1 MFAET
6 THTDQYTGIQ
16 PHLYMAFELSQTK
29 WMLGFTI
36 GFGQRPRLR
45 SIAARD
51 RAALQNEIHL
61 ARERFELGGE
71 TPVIS
76 CYEAGRDGFWLHRY
90 LSSIGVS
97 NLVVDSASIE
107 VNRRAKQAKTDKLD
121 LGKLLTMLM
130 RYQAGEKKVWRVIH
144 VPSPEVE
151 DHRHLHR
158 ELADLKAQRTQHT
171 NRIKGYLANQ
181 GICLEV
187 GNDLPELLEEQRL
200 WNGDPLPAGLRARLL
215 CEYERFQL
223 VQQQVQVLEAE
234 RRETLRHSTQPE
246 IEQVRRL
253 LRLRGIG
260 INCAW
265 LYVMEFFCWRA
276 FRNRREVGALAGLTP
291 MPHRS
296 GEEDHEL
303 GISKVGNRHIRA
315 MAIEIAWGWL
325 RYQPNSELSRWYQR
339 RFGKGSKRLRKIGI
353 VALARKLLIAIWRYL
368 EFGTLPTGAVLKST

>member
-1 MFAET
+1 MSAET
-6 THTDQYTGIQ
+6 THTNQYTTIQ
-16 PHLYMAFELSQTK
+16 PHLYMAFELSQRK

-45 SIAARD
+45 TIAARD
-51 RAALQNEIHL
+51 LAALQNEIHL
-61 ARERFELGGE
+61 ARERFGLGAE
-71 TPVIS
+71 VPVIS

-90 LSSIGVS
+90 LTLIGVT
-97 NLVVDSASIE
+97 NLIVDSASIE

-130 RYQAGEKKVWRVIH
+130 RYQAGEKKVWHVVH

-158 ELADLKAQRTQHT
+158 ELTDLKEQRTQHI

-187 GNDLPELLEEQRL
+187 KDDFPQIVEHQRL
-200 WNGDPLPAGLRARLL
+200 WNGESLPVGLRARLL
-215 CEYERFQL
+215 CEYQRFQL
-223 VQQQVQVLEAE
+223 VQEQIKALEAE
-234 RRETLRHSTQPE
+234 RRESLRHSTQPDV
-246 IEQVRRL
+246 EQVRQL

-265 LYVMEFFCWRA
+265 LYVMEFFSWRA

-296 GEEDHEL
+296 GDEDHEL
-303 GISKVGNRHIRA
+303 GISKIGNRHIRA
-315 MAIEIAWGWL
+315 MAIEIAWIWL
-325 RYQPNSELSRWYQR
+325 RYQPDSELSHWYQR
-339 RFGKGSKRLRKIGI
+339 RFGKGSKRLHKIGI

>member
-6 THTDQYTGIQ
+6 TDTDQYTVSQ

-45 SIAARD
+45 TIAARD
-51 RAALQNEIHL
+51 LATLQTELRL
-61 ARERFELGGE
+61 ARERFELSEE

-90 LSSIGVS
+90 LLSIGVT
-97 NLVVDSASIE
+97 NLIVDSASIE

-130 RYQAGEKKVWRVIH
+130 RYQAGEKKVWHVVH
-144 VPSPEVE
+144 VPRPEVE

-171 NRIKGYLANQ
+171 NRIKGYLSNQ
-181 GICLEV
+181 GVCLEV
-187 GNDLPELLEEQRL
+187 RDDFPELVEHQRL
-200 WNGDPLPAGLRARLL
+200 WNGEPLPPGLQARLL
-215 CEYERFQL
+215 CEYQRFQL
-223 VQQQVQVLEAE
+223 VQQQVKALEAE
-234 RRETLRHSTQPE
+234 RRERVQHDTQPE
-246 IEQVRRL
+246 MEQVRQL

-291 MPHRS
+291 MPHQS

-315 MAIEIAWGWL
+315 MAIEIAWIWL

-368 EFGTLPTGAVLKST
+368 EFGTVPTGAVLKST

>member
-1 MFAET
+1 MSAET
-6 THTDQYTGIQ
+6 THRDQYTVSQ
-16 PHLYMAFELSQTK
+16 PHLYMAFELSQSK

-45 SIAARD
+45 TIAARD
-51 RAALQNEIHL
+51 LAALQTEIEL
-61 ARERFELGGE
+61 ARERFGLGADV
-71 TPVIS
+71 PVIS
-76 CYEAGRDGFWLHRY
+76 CYEAGRDGFWLDRY

-97 NLVVDSASIE
+97 NRVVDSASIE

-130 RYQAGEKKVWRVIH
+130 RYQAGEKKVWRVVH

-158 ELADLKAQRTQHT
+158 ELTDLKEQRTQHT
-171 NRIKGYLANQ
+171 NRIKGYLSNQ

-187 GNDLPELLEEQRL
+187 DDDFVEVVERLRL
-200 WNGDPLPAGLRARLL
+200 WNGASLPMGLRARLR
-215 CEYERFQL
+215 CEYQRFQL
-223 VQQQVQVLEAE
+223 VQQQIQALEAE
-234 RRETLRHSTQPE
+234 RRELLRHSTQPE
-246 IEQVRRL
+246 LEQVRQL

-265 LYVMEFFCWRA
+265 LYVMEFFSWRA

-291 MPHRS
+291 VPHRS

-315 MAIEIAWGWL
+315 LAIEIAWIWL
-325 RYQPNSELSRWYQR
+325 RYQPSSELSRWYQR
-339 RFGKGSKRLRKIGI
+339 RFAKGSKRLHKIGI
-353 VALARKLLIAIWRYL
+353 VALARKLLIALWRYL
-368 EFGTLPTGAVLKST
+368 EFGTVPAGAVLKST

>member
-1 MFAET
+1 MSAKT
-6 THTDQYTGIQ
+6 THTNQYTTIQ
-16 PHLYMAFELSQTK
+16 PHLYMAFELSQNK
-29 WMLGFTI
+29 WLLGFTI

-45 SIAARD
+45 TIAARD
-51 RAALQNEIHL
+51 VAALQSEIHL
-61 ARERFELGGE
+61 ARERFGLAKE
-71 TPVIS
+71 TQVIS

-130 RYQAGEKKVWRVIH
+130 RYEAGEKKVWHVVH
-144 VPSPEVE
+144 VPTPDVE

-158 ELADLKAQRTQHT
+158 ELADLKAQRTQHI
-171 NRIKGYLANQ
+171 NRIKGYLSNQ

-187 GNDLPELLEEQRL
+187 DDDFPEIAEQQRM
-200 WNGDPLPAGLRARLL
+200 WNGESLPAGLRARLL
-215 CEYERFQL
+215 CEYQRFQL
-223 VQQQVQVLEAE
+223 VQQQIKALETE
-234 RRETLRHSTQPE
+234 RREMIRSSTQPE
-246 IEQVRRL
+246 AEQVRRL

-315 MAIEIAWGWL
+315 MAIEIAWIWL
-325 RYQPNSELSRWYQR
+325 RYQPTSELSCWYQR
-339 RFGKGSKRLRKIGI
+339 RFGKGSKRLHKIGI
-353 VALARKLLIAIWRYL
+353 VALARKLLIAIWRYR
-368 EFGTLPTGAVLKST
+368 EFGMLPAGAVLKST

>member
-1 MFAET
+1 MSAET
-6 THTDQYTGIQ
+6 THTIQYTTLQ
-16 PHLYMAFELSQTK
+16 PHLYMAFELSQSK

-51 RAALQNEIHL
+51 LAALQNEMHL
-61 ARERFELGGE
+61 ARERFGLGKE
-71 TPVIS
+71 VPVIS

-90 LSSIGVS
+90 LSSVGVS

-130 RYQAGEKKVWRVIH
+130 RYQAGEKKVWRVVH

-158 ELADLKAQRTQHT
+158 ELTDLKEQRTQHI
-171 NRIKGYLANQ
+171 NRIKGYLSNQ

-187 GNDLPELLEEQRL
+187 DNDFPEIVEHQRL
-200 WNGDPLPAGLRARLL
+200 WNGEPLPPGLRARLL
-215 CEYERFQL
+215 CEYQRFQL
-223 VQQQVQVLEAE
+223 VQQQIKALEAE
-234 RRETLRHSTQPE
+234 RREMIRSSTQPE
-246 IEQVRRL
+246 TELVRRL

-303 GISKVGNRHIRA
+303 GISKIGNRHIRA
-315 MAIEIAWGWL
+315 MAIEIAWVWL

-339 RFGKGSKRLRKIGI
+339 RFAKGSKRLRKIGI